1 MNPLMPGNLTP
12 DDPDDTDF
20 HLLGIP
26 SEDET
31 HALRSRVPFELLA
44 TQFVAELRTGKGPS
58 VDLYAKR
65 YPPHAERIRDVFP
78 VLAMLENARID
89 KEAQSI
95 RRNMPDRFPFTRI
108 GQCEL
113 LTELGR
119 GGMGVVYQ
127 ARDLQSGHVVG
138 LELIDEQ
145 EMAADDDLPRLLSG
159 RYRLEATIGHG
170 GMGVVYQARDL
181 QSGHVVAVKI
191 LPWRISIVPEWV
203 QRFERESRTA
213 GQLRHKNIVPVFRCG
228 QENGYCYFVM
238 QFVNGIGLDRVIA
251 RLQES
256 HGVISV
262 DEIQRDQTGRRP
274 VTLTISD
281 EDDGPQSTVAAD
293 TSRRKLTRTSWTNF
307 AKVAIQATQALRA
320 AHAAGI
326 LHNDIKP
333 ANLLLDAEGRV
344 WVSDFG
350 LSQPIAAAGV
360 KATDRTVAGTLRYM
374 APERL
379 MGQQSAACDIYSLG
393 ATLYELCLQRAAFDH
408 PDREELIRMIM
419 EDRPARPRDLYREIP
434 RGLETIIL
442 NCLATHP
449 TDRYASADAL
459 LTDLLKFSKGQS
471 VSSTHRATFSAFF
484 QAIRN
489 TLHRKS

>member
-44 TQFVAELRTGKGPS
+44 TQFVEELRTGKGPS

-119 GGMGVVYQ
+119 
-127 ARDLQSGHVVG
+127 
-138 LELIDEQ
+138 
-145 EMAADDDLPRLLSG
+145 
-159 RYRLEATIGHG
+159 G